1 MVGVC
6 IARDDKNL
14 GMAFTSRSLAR
25 SVSLTGVFI
34 VRDGISINQEQD
46 TSSDETSEALDGC
59 KLFVL
64 HATIKFLLS
73 IKDFYLN

>member
-6 IARDDKNL
+6 IARHDKNL

-46 TSSDETSEALDGC
+46 TSSDETSGALDGC
-59 KLFVL
+59 KLFFL

-73 IKDFYLN
+73 I

>member
-14 GMAFTSRSLAR
+14 GMAFTSRSFAR

-46 TSSDETSEALDGC
+46 TSSDETSGALDGC

-64 HATIKFLLS
+64 HATIKFLLL
-73 IKDFYLN
+73 IKNFYLN